1 MKFFQTKIL
10 LKNTVH
16 NDLECYNKSNY
27 GGTHI
32 KSWPFYKFIKMWID
46 GNLENARSFW
56 IDWLVDEYY
65 KYRFDEKS
73 KGGMYQGSVHKYTI
87 KFINDDKTKYW
98 LDPSLIDSKYI
109 RKGAEI
115 LVNKRIEMVK
125 SVIKKGYNMNL
136 GAQIY
141 AVKKGDIYVLKG
153 GHHRAVIMYILGQ
166 ESLPGVIVCSKI
178 LWEFKT
184 WLVRIKKF
192 LR

>member
-1 MKFFQTKIL
+1 M
-10 LKNTVH
+10 
-16 NDLECYNKSNY
+16 
-27 GGTHI
+27 
-32 KSWPFYKFIKMWID
+32 
-46 GNLENARSFW
+46 ENARSFW

-98 LDPSLIDSKYI
+98 LDPSLIESKYI